1 MPKVH
6 VGQQVL
12 TDGQLAGYREHARKA
27 LSASYNLF
35 AEMVL
40 RVIASHETLAL
51 ELAALRHQRSDR
63 DIELE
68 FVTSEN
74 EDLRRQLSESET
86 ERRRLHMQLKQYQKE
101 ISLLKRSKIDLP
113 PSWG

>member
-1 MPKVH
+1 MPKLH
-6 VGQQVL
+6 TGNQVL
-12 TDGQLAGYREHARKA
+12 TERQLAGYREHARKA

-35 AEMVL
+35 AEIVL

-63 DIELE
+63 TLEVE
-68 FVTSEN
+68 FVIGEN
-74 EDLRRQLSESET
+74 EDLRRRLAESEA
-86 ERRRLHMQLKQYQKE
+86 ELKRLQAQLKQYKKE
-101 ISLLKRSKIDLP
+101 VSLLKRGKIDLP